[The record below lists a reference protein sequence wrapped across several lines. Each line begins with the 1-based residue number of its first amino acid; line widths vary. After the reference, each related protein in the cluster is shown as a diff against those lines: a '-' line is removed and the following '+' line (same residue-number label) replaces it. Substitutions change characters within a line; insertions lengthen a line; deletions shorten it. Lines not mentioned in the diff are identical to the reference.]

1 MRRAMRLATVLLLA
15 AALGLASAF
24 LVACGDRNN
33 LIPRN
38 DAAGIVSDLDSAKT
52 DFSAQ
57 ECRLAFADLARAKSK
72 AAALPSSVDAKL
84 RANVRENLLVVD
96 GRVHQQCG
104 KGQTTTTTS
113 TATTPTATTPTTT
126 ATTPPTTTTTAPP
139 PTTTTTAPPPTTD
152 GGNSGGLQPPGQL
165 KKQLKARAKAA
176 RRRLRKHHGQDGHGG
191 GA

>member
-1 MRRAMRLATVLLLA
+1 MRLPTVLLLA

-33 LIPRN
+33 LIPRG

-52 DFSAQ
+52 DFAAQ
-57 ECRLAFADLARAKSK
+57 ECRRAFADLARAKSK
-72 AAALPSSVDAKL
+72 GAALPSSVDARL
-84 RANVRENLLVVD
+84 RANLRENLLVVD
-96 GRVHQQCG
+96 ARVTQQCG
-104 KGQTTTTTS
+104 KGQPTTPTTS

-139 PTTTTTAPPPTTD
+139 PTTTTTAPPPTTG